1 MSKTDRRRPRALR
14 PVAESCEPR
23 LLLSRGGVQAR
34 AHLPVTARPLFMF
47 GFEHP
52 IRPNTPVLPF
62 VSPAAT
68 ATFIDPSVR
77 IVAGQQI
84 TVGPQSYVAPYANL
98 DAQGG
103 LIKFG
108 RFSTLQDNATL
119 VANPGAAAG
128 TPEIQVGDLV
138 AIAFGATVV
147 GPTQIGAFEGA
158 AVPTFIGP
166 NAVVN
171 GATISPGAFVSAR
184 AFVGPG
190 VVVPAGLKVLPGATV
205 TTQAEA
211 SDPALGKVAPVT
223 AADRSALNTTLLD
236 SIALAGGYTTLYQGN
251 STTGASPAT
260 TTAGI
265 FNGNLAA
272 VSGISA
278 EPGRTAV
285 SFEPAQTSP
294 KFPNARGQLIAS
306 TIPHFRARVIGGV
319 VVHERTN
326 EFALGLG
333 RSDSIRGD
341 VGQPIEIGSIG
352 QLGNFVSIHA
362 PRNGKLTIGQN
373 FRAGDHAVILGG
385 AKAVIGDDVQV
396 GEGSVVENTTIG
408 SGAVVG
414 ANAYLL
420 NANIPAGAVVP
431 PGSIIVD

>member
-1 MSKTDRRRPRALR
+1 MY
-14 PVAESCEPR
+14 
-23 LLLSRGGVQAR
+23 
-34 AHLPVTARPLFMF
+34 

-52 IRPNTPVLPF
+52 VRPNTPVLPF
-62 VSPAAT
+62 VSPSST

-84 TVGPQSYVAPYANL
+84 TIGSQSYLAPYANL

-119 VANPGAAAG
+119 VANPNGAAG
-128 TPEIQVGDLV
+128 LPEIQVGDLV
-138 AIAFGATVV
+138 AIAYGATIAGPSQV
-147 GPTQIGAFEGA
+147 GGYEDA
-158 AVPTFIGP
+158 AALTYVGP
-166 NAVVN
+166 NAVVD

-184 AFVGPG
+184 AYVGPG
-190 VVVPAGLKVLPGATV
+190 VTLPAGLKVLPGAVV

-211 SDPALGKVAPVT
+211 ADPALGKVAPVT
-223 AADRSALNTTLLD
+223 AADLSALNTTILD
-236 SIALAGGYTTLYQGN
+236 SIALASGYTTLYQGV
-251 STTGASPAT
+251 SSTGASPAT
-260 TTAGI
+260 TTSGI

-285 SFEPAQTSP
+285 SFEPPQTSP
-294 KFPNARGQLIAS
+294 KFPNARGKLIAS
-306 TIPHFRARVIGGV
+306 TIPNFRARVIGGV
-319 VVHERTN
+319 VVHQRTSD
-326 EFALGLG
+326 FALGLG

-341 VGQPIEIGSIG
+341 VGQPIEIGTLG
-352 QLGNFVSIHA
+352 RLGNFVSIHA

-385 AKAVIGDDVQV
+385 TRAVIGDNVEI
-396 GEGSVVENTTIG
+396 GAGSVVENSTIG

-414 ANAYLL
+414 ERSILL
-420 NANIPAGAVVP
+420 NATIPAGAVIP
-431 PGSIIVD
+431 AGSIIMG